1 MNIGNRVQ
9 TSTPLSEVQVTYM
22 KIAHVVDSMEVGGA
36 ETLVSQMCSLQRE
49 QGHDPCVYAV
59 ATLGPLGAQMRKEGF
74 AVQPNVGRHL
84 PDATRNFFRIFK
96 EARPDV
102 VHLHNPTP
110 TIYAAMAA
118 RMAGVPS
125 IISTRHSLVAPPR
138 KVVEELKYA
147 LAACFCNWIVGICDA
162 TADNVRSIH
171 TVPARKI
178 VRVYNGTVP
187 LKRVAKEQWLPKS
200 GFTLVYVGRLEPV
213 KNHVLLLDAFGTALS
228 SRPDLR
234 LWMVG
239 DGTERKPMER
249 LAAELG
255 IVDQVTFWG
264 QQLDVAPFFSAADAF
279 IMSSRSEGL
288 PVSLLQ
294 AFSLGLPAI
303 VTDVG
308 GMAEIV
314 RMAEAGPTVSA
325 ADPAEMAAA
334 ILRLAG
340 SDAEREKFATNAE
353 AAFHSRFTLQTM
365 VDAYMELYRDTAGAR
380 RAAIA

>member
-1 MNIGNRVQ
+1 MTGV
-9 TSTPLSEVQVTYM
+9 PPSEVQASSM
-22 KIAHVVDSMEVGGA
+22 KIAHVVDSMAVGGA
-36 ETLVSQMCSLQRE
+36 ETLVSQMCRLQRE
-49 QGHDPCVYAV
+49 QGHDPCVYAW
-59 ATLGPLGAQMRKEGF
+59 AKLGALGEQMQSEGF
-74 AVQPNVGRHL
+74 VVQSNVGCHL

-96 EARPDV
+96 ASRPDV

-125 IISTRHSLVAPPR
+125 IVSTRHSLVALPHR
-138 KVVEELKYA
+138 RVEELKYA
-147 LAACFCNWIVGICDA
+147 LAARFCDWVAGICDA
-162 TADNVRSIH
+162 TVSNLRAMHSL
-171 TVPARKI
+171 PARKI
-178 VRVYNGTVP
+178 VRVYNGAAA
-187 LKRVAKEQWLPKS
+187 LKRAAKQDWPQKS
-200 GFTLVYVGRLEPV
+200 GFTLIYVGRMEPV
-213 KNHVLLLDAFGTALS
+213 KNHALLLHGFRGALAS
-228 SRPDLR
+228 MPDLR

-239 DGTERKPMER
+239 DGSERAAMER

-308 GMAEIV
+308 GMAEVV
-314 RMAEAGPTVSA
+314 RLAQAGYTVSPT
-325 ADPAEMAAA
+325 DPAAMAAA
-334 ILRLAG
+334 ILQMAW
-340 SDAEREKFATNAE
+340 SEATQAEFSANAK

-365 VDAYMELYRDTAGAR
+365 VDAYMKLYRGTR
-380 RAAIA
+380 RARLAA